1 MLSPNDLIGQQV
13 WIEIPVDRNN
23 PRLEVYRIKATLT
36 QPTSPPW
43 FYARFDSPPAAVR
56 DSGQWLSLKEA
67 QDAFLY
73 DPVLEDYDDLE
84 EDWNDW
90 ADEEDELNLK

>member
-1 MLSPNDLIGQQV
+1 MLLSPTDLIGQQV
-13 WIEIPVDRNN
+13 WIEIPKD
-23 PRLEVYRIKATLT
+23 PDHPHSDVYRIKATLT

-56 DSGQWLSLKEA
+56 EAGHWLSLKQA
-67 QDAFLY
+67 QDAYLY
-73 DPVLEDYDDLE
+73 APVLEDYDLE
-84 EDWNDW
+84 EEF

>member
-13 WIEIPVDRNN
+13 WIEIPIDPNH
-23 PRLEVYRIKATLT
+23 PHLDVYRIKATLT

-43 FYARFDSPPAAVR
+43 FYARFDSPPPAVR

-67 QDAFLY
+67 QDVFLY
-73 DPVLEDYDDLE
+73 HPVLEDYDLE